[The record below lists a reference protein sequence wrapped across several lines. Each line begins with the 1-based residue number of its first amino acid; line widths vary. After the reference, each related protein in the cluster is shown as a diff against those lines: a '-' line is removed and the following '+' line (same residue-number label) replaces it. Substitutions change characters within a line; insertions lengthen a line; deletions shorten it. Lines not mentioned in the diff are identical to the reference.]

1 VSASAANDHLRG
13 VAEEAYRGVRTCV
26 TGGAG
31 FIGSHLCAALARRG
45 ARLVVLDDL
54 STGSEENLRP
64 ARAVASELRFVRG
77 SILDPAALADATG
90 GCAVVF
96 HLAASAS
103 VPRSIE
109 DPASSFEVNATGTL
123 RVLEAAR
130 ATKGD
135 LPRFVYSA
143 SSSAYGDRPGQPRVE
158 SMAPDPRSPYAAG
171 KLAGEHLVSA
181 FAHGFGLEAVSLRYF
196 NIFGPRQRADSPYA
210 AVIPRFVDAIV
221 RGVRPLVYG
230 DGAQTRDFT
239 HVSNAVAA
247 NLLAGAGERH
257 LHGEVVNV
265 GAGRSTSV
273 LDLLGAI
280 GRLLGVRPDPEFA
293 PARAGDVMHS
303 TADLGAARA
312 LLGYRVIVGL
322 EDGLR
327 ETVEALRSAR

>member
-1 VSASAANDHLRG
+1 MSASAANDHLRG
-13 VAEEAYRGVRTCV
+13 VAEDAYRGVRACV

-90 GCAVVF
+90 GCAVIF

-109 DPASSFEVNATGTL
+109 EPAHSFEVNATGTL

-135 LPRFVYSA
+135 PRFVYSA

-158 SMAPDPRSPYAAG
+158 SMAPDPCSPYAAG

-181 FAHGFGLEAVSLRYF
+181 FARSFGLEAVSLRYF

-221 RGVRPLVYG
+221 RGARPVVYG

-239 HVSNAVAA
+239 HVANAVAA
-247 NLLAGAGERH
+247 NLLAGAGERR
-257 LHGEVVNV
+257 LRGEVVNV
-265 GAGRSTSV
+265 GAGRATSV

-293 PARAGDVMHS
+293 PPRAGDVMHS

-327 ETVEALRSAR
+327 ETVEALRSVR